1 VLCPLSYG
9 GFARETVVVLRGP
22 ACRAA
27 AVTLAASVTCAAAL
41 GGVAGGAGISRV
53 RAHKPSAKR
62 HACTVPGYGAALSHL
77 WRPDMR
83 AAIRYARGRA
93 GDIAFAVRVEHRFYG
108 YRPFHV
114 EWSASVLKPMLMVAY
129 LARPG
134 VAHRALNGYD
144 RSLLAPMITV
154 SDNKAASTVRAI
166 VGNAGLRALA
176 ARVGMERFA
185 TDPIWGKSHIT
196 AADQTR
202 FFYRIDRFIPPRHRA
217 YAMHLLASITSSQR
231 WGIGRIALPHWH
243 VYFKGGWGSGTGQID
258 HQVALLTRGCARAS
272 LAVLTMY
279 DGSHGYGQ
287 RTLRGIFTRL
297 LRGFPTASHRRIGA
311 AGFEPAKPLGPKPSA
326 LPG

>member
-1 VLCPLSYG
+1 
-9 GFARETVVVLRGP
+9 
-22 ACRAA
+22 
-27 AVTLAASVTCAAAL
+27 
-41 GGVAGGAGISRV
+41 
-53 RAHKPSAKR
+53 
-62 HACTVPGYGAALSHL
+62 
-77 WRPDMR
+77 
-83 AAIRYARGRA
+83 
-93 GDIAFAVRVEHRFYG
+93 
-108 YRPFHV
+108 
-114 EWSASVLKPMLMVAY
+114 MLMVAY
-129 LARPG
+129 LERPG

-154 SDNKAASTVRAI
+154 SDSNAAGTVRAI

-202 FFYRIDRFIPPRHRA
+202 FFYRIDRFIPRRHRA
-217 YAMHLLASITSSQR
+217 YAMHLLASITASQR

-243 VYFKGGWGSGTGQID
+243 VYFKGGWGSGTGRID

-272 LAVLTMY
+272 LAVLTMD
-279 DGSHGYGQ
+279 DGSHRYGQ
-287 RTLRGIFTRL
+287 ATLRGIFTRL
-297 LRGFPTASHRRIGA
+297 LRGFPTAAHRRIGA